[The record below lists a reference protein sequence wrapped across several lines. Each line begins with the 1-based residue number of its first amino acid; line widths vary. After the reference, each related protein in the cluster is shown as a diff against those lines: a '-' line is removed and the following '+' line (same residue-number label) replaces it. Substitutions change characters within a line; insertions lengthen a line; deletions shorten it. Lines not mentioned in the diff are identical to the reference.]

1 MRQENAAARQEN
13 VAMHAETRRDFDQKF
28 VAMRQENVAMHA
40 ETRQHFAEIDARFA
54 GIDARFA
61 GIDARFAGIDGRF
74 DEIKRHFDVTAEQM
88 RKHVM
93 IVAEAVAHV
102 DAKLD
107 LHIEQTERGFA
118 ETHALIK
125 FSHADLDRRVTKLEE
140 SSGSKKSR

>member
-54 GIDARFA
+54 GID
-61 GIDARFAGIDGRF
+61 GRF
-74 DEIKRHFDVTAEQM
+74 DEIKRHFDVTAEHM
-88 RKHVM
+88 RKHVK

-107 LHIEQTERGFA
+107 RHIEQTERGFA

-125 FSHADLDRRVTKLEE
+125 FSHADLDRRVTRLEE

>member
-61 GIDARFAGIDGRF
+61 GIDGRF

-93 IVAEAVAHV
+93 IVAVAVAHV